1 MDADSDGA
9 LTRAEVQRRG
19 RRTDGPRAQPPA
31 QPAPR

>member
-19 RRTDGPRAQPPA
+19 RSGDGPRTQQPG